1 MEDTT
6 LASSPRAIA
15 RWRFEQIA
23 PLLDPALSDED
34 RARLVAGLGSSEVRW
49 PSGAVRPLGAA
60 TLYRWARLYR
70 AGGLEA
76 LCRRPRRDRGELRAI
91 EPTWVERAMALL
103 RERPERSL
111 FMLQKLLDE
120 RVSRSTLYRHL
131 RAQPGYARL
140 RLEAKGDRSARARLH
155 RRFEAGAPH
164 EIWQTDAKG
173 PFTVRIGEAQVRVH
187 VLTILDDK
195 SRAVLAAIV
204 SLSADLAAAVRL
216 FRLAAA
222 RYGLPA
228 KLYCDRASIFDSLAF
243 RTGLADLGVHRIRT
257 RPRRPTARGKIE
269 AYHRSLGRWFV
280 RELKHQV
287 VRSLAHLEE
296 LLLGTLELLYQDH
309 RHKELRT
316 TPRLALAGRIS
327 ERRVPLERLEQAF
340 FQVKRVTAHPKTGEL
355 TVEGRSLRLP
365 SALANLA
372 GRKVTIVHDPVSPER
387 AFVEDERTGRRTPL
401 RPLLAP
407 AREEP
412 KSERGPGRLQQLLDC
427 YRGRTLPQAEAG
439 MGLPE
444 LFELLGQLLGR
455 KVPHDEAEA
464 DLVHGFYRRAGP
476 VSRAPLEAALARLA
490 ARLGPGRPLSTT
502 LAALERRIVREKPKE
517 DRS

>member
-1 MEDTT
+1 MP
-6 LASSPRAIA
+6 SSPRAIA

-23 PLLDPALSDED
+23 PLLDPTLSDED
-34 RARLVAGLGSSEVRW
+34 RARIVAGLGSSEARW
-49 PSGAVRPLGAA
+49 PSGTVRPLSAP
-60 TLYRWARLYR
+60 TLYRWVRLYR
-70 AGGLEA
+70 ARGFEGLVR
-76 LCRRPRRDRGELRAI
+76 LPRRDRGTLRAI
-91 EPTWVERAMALL
+91 QPAWVTRAMALL

-111 FMLQKLLDE
+111 FMLQKFLDAG
-120 RVSRSTLYRHL
+120 VSRSTLHRHL

-173 PFTVRIGEAQVRVH
+173 PFTVRIGEAQLRVH

-195 SRAVLAAIV
+195 SRSVLATIV
-204 SLSADLAAAVRL
+204 SKTADLAAAVRV

-280 RELKHQV
+280 RELTHQV
-287 VRSLAHLEE
+287 VRSLVHLEE
-296 LLLGTLELLYQDH
+296 LLLGTIELLYQDH
-309 RHKELRT
+309 RHKELRM
-316 TPRLALAGRIS
+316 TPREALAGQIS
-327 ERRVPLERLEQAF
+327 ERRVPLERLDQAF
-340 FQVKRVTAHPKTGEL
+340 FQVKRVKAHQKTGEL
-355 TVEGRSLRLP
+355 SVEGRSFRLP
-365 SALANLA
+365 SALAHLA

-387 AFVEDERTGRRTPL
+387 AFVEDEGTGRRTPL
-401 RPLLAP
+401 RSLLDGP
-407 AREEP
+407 REEA
-412 KSERGPGRLQQLLDC
+412 KAARGPGRLQQLLDR
-427 YRGRTLPQAEAG
+427 YRGRILPQAEAG

-444 LFELLGQLLGR
+444 LFDLLGHVLGR
-455 KVPHDEAEA
+455 PVPHDEAEA
-464 DLVHGFYRRAGP
+464 DLVHAFYRRAGP
-476 VSRAPLEAALARLA
+476 VSRAPLEAALARLKE
-490 ARLGPGRPLSTT
+490 RLGPGRPLATT

-517 DRS
+517 DPS